1 VWSNVPPGNYALT
14 AVAIDNNGYTA
25 TSSVVNLFISPLFA
39 SNNLAM
45 WLNAG
50 AITNLANGAPIANW
64 PDISGNSNNAVQS
77 NTAYEPSYI
86 TNALNGLP
94 VVHFNGSCFYLPAA
108 TGMLTGTGAEA
119 FVVLRAGG
127 SREFLWSLGTGGGGS
142 YPNGAGQIVDDF
154 GSTVQ
159 NDVGTP
165 PEPLN
170 QFNVYQVSAQTG
182 NWAAWINGVLQ
193 YQTAINTFAAS
204 SSTMLGAVP
213 GYGSYFNGDIA
224 EMMLFNRPLSVGE
237 RLTVNEYL
245 NSKYG
250 LVPAIAAAPTNLVAD
265 AVSTSQISLTWDEV
279 LNGGSTQMSLERS
292 TASNGMFTVIAQVA
306 DAQSYVDTNLSAGT
320 TYYYQVRAENAGQW
334 SGYSDVA
341 PATTLTVG
349 TDLPFGSLAMWLKA
363 DAGVAEIGT
372 NTPVQLWADQS
383 GNGNN
388 AIQTASAYQPV
399 WTANAIGDRPV
410 VHFNG
415 SSSYSYLNLPSA
427 SGMVTTGAEAFVVLR
442 SSSVPSY
449 LWRMGGSGGLIYYP
463 DSSGQITEDFGSL
476 NEYNLGIP
484 AQPLNQYHL
493 YNVSAQTGNWAAWV
507 NGILLYQT
515 TTNTFAMSGAS
526 GGATTL
532 GNVSGYGAYFNG
544 DIAEVMLFKRPLSG
558 DERDTVGNYLFS
570 KYGLQQFAAST
581 AAPSTPTNL
590 MSVGLAPNQLSLQ
603 WQPGSANAYS
613 FHVERELG
621 TNGVFQEIGASYFN
635 NVVDTTASPTSVY
648 YYRVKAHN
656 LFGDSGYSALISP
669 PTVTLTNWP
678 SAILE
683 NETNLIVPQTGDAQG
698 AVTNVELFAALNFN
712 LYFSQV
718 STANTNPFT
727 LNWSPTL
734 VGNQSVAALATDSL
748 GNSQFSAPFTF
759 TVYLDANG
767 DRIPDVWEV
776 QNGNNPMNPWLAP
789 AFNTNDHTAPVIT
802 LLIPTN
808 AIVVP

>member
-1 VWSNVPPGNYALT
+1 
-14 AVAIDNNGYTA
+14 
-25 TSSVVNLFISPLFA
+25 
-39 SNNLAM
+39 
-45 WLNAG
+45 
-50 AITNLANGAPIANW
+50 
-64 PDISGNSNNAVQS
+64 
-77 NTAYEPSYI
+77 
-86 TNALNGLP
+86 
-94 VVHFNGSCFYLPAA
+94 
-108 TGMLTGTGAEA
+108 
-119 FVVLRAGG
+119 
-127 SREFLWSLGTGGGGS
+127 
-142 YPNGAGQIVDDF
+142 
-154 GSTVQ
+154 
-159 NDVGTP
+159 
-165 PEPLN
+165 
-170 QFNVYQVSAQTG
+170 
-182 NWAAWINGVLQ
+182 
-193 YQTAINTFAAS
+193 
-204 SSTMLGAVP
+204 
-213 GYGSYFNGDIA
+213 
-224 EMMLFNRPLSVGE
+224 
-237 RLTVNEYL
+237 
-245 NSKYG
+245 
-250 LVPAIAAAPTNLVAD
+250 
-265 AVSTSQISLTWDEV
+265 
-279 LNGGSTQMSLERS
+279 
-292 TASNGMFTVIAQVA
+292 
-306 DAQSYVDTNLSAGT
+306 
-320 TYYYQVRAENAGQW
+320 
-334 SGYSDVA
+334 
-341 PATTLTVG
+341 
-349 TDLPFGSLAMWLKA
+349 
-363 DAGVAEIGT
+363 
-372 NTPVQLWADQS
+372 
-383 GNGNN
+383 
-388 AIQTASAYQPV
+388 
-399 WTANAIGDRPV
+399 
-410 VHFNG
+410 
-415 SSSYSYLNLPSA
+415 
-427 SGMVTTGAEAFVVLR
+427 
-442 SSSVPSY
+442 
-449 LWRMGGSGGLIYYP
+449 
-463 DSSGQITEDFGSL
+463 
-476 NEYNLGIP
+476 
-484 AQPLNQYHL
+484 
-493 YNVSAQTGNWAAWV
+493 
-507 NGILLYQT
+507 
-515 TTNTFAMSGAS
+515 MSGAS